1 MKAPYHN
8 AKLNIDKTG
17 NEPNFPPF
25 YEGFESILCCRDA
38 VKVSEMAGI
47 GCKTSIKKNEIPTA
61 KNSTIKAPEQSTIK
75 EVPQQPSL
83 KWKHNDDDDVSDL
96 LNSSREF
103 IDDLGS
109 EKSQESNK
117 PKKQKKASFHDQML
131 QLQQQQIDAIKE
143 ADEKNR
149 RFMKDLLDQQRT
161 GDMRERDGDR
171 DFFNE
176 HCETV
181 C

>member
-38 VKVSEMAGI
+38 VKISEMAGI

-83 KWKHNDDDDVSDL
+83 KRKHNDDDDVSDL